1 MLVIQRRIIFIMN
14 LETVRIWKDA
24 VVVYLRYYSDV
35 RSGHIPHASL
45 EEAPPV
51 GRDPLMGH
59 DDTFCG
65 LHT

>member
-1 MLVIQRRIIFIMN
+1 MN